1 MNSPVPKVMTSHAL
15 DQANIDQFISIRR
28 DIHQHPELG
37 LEEHRTSELVATLLK
52 EWGYEVETNIANTGV
67 VGQLVNH
74 PNGKPSGRTLGIR
87 ADLDA
92 LPIHEQ
98 NHFAYAS
105 KNTGVMHAC
114 GHDGHTAM
122 LLAAAKQ
129 IAERKAF
136 DGTLNLIFQPA
147 EECVPG
153 GASLMIKEG
162 LFDKYPCDAIFG
174 MHNMPGYPQGHL
186 VFREGAMLASC
197 DNVDIKLSGVGGHGA
212 MPHYATDS
220 IVAASSIIMALQ
232 TIVARNIDPRL
243 GAVVTVGAI
252 HSGEANNVIPD
263 TAEMK
268 LSVRALDPQVRD
280 QLEDRIRTI
289 VETQAA
295 SYNVKAEI
303 DYQRGF
309 PVLVNSAAETSFARK
324 VGLELAGDH
333 CVVENGEP
341 LMGSEDF
348 AYFLEEIPGCYLFI
362 GNGDGENACMVH
374 NPKFDFNDDNIAIG
388 AAYWSLLAERF
399 LTGE

>member
-1 MNSPVPKVMTSHAL
+1 
-15 DQANIDQFISIRR
+15 
-28 DIHQHPELG
+28 
-37 LEEHRTSELVATLLK
+37 
-52 EWGYEVETNIANTGV
+52 
-67 VGQLVNH
+67 
-74 PNGKPSGRTLGIR
+74 
-87 ADLDA
+87 
-92 LPIHEQ
+92 
-98 NHFAYAS
+98 
-105 KNTGVMHAC
+105 
-114 GHDGHTAM
+114 M
-122 LLAAAKQ
+122 L
-129 IAERKAF
+129 
-136 DGTLNLIFQPA
+136 T
-147 EECVPG
+147 
-153 GASLMIKEG
+153 
-162 LFDKYPCDAIFG
+162 
-174 MHNMPGYPQGHL
+174 
-186 VFREGAMLASC
+186 SC